1 MFLSVDCF
9 IPRSFPPSAGSR
21 AGFRLRNVRV
31 TLIPS
36 TGQQVSSVSLRFD
49 VAFENNPLVK
59 YYTIG
64 GFHFKTRPNFLKDLE
79 PVERRAVVRHLS
91 AATICQ
97 HNFFCI

>member
-79 PVERRAVVRHLS
+79 RQAVVRHSS
-91 AATICQ
+91 AATIYQ